1 MRSIIHLGMGVAFG
15 VVGLERVNIEGSN
28 PSFLPL
34 KSE

>member
-1 MRSIIHLGMGVAFG
+1 MKSIIHLGMGVAFA
-15 VVGLERVNIEGSN
+15 VVGLKRVNIEGFN